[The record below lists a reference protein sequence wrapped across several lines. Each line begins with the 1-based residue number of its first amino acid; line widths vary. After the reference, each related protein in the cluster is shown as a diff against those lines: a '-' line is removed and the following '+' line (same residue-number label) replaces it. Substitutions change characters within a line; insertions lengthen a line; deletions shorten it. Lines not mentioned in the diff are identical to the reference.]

1 MTERGL
7 AKKDGNKKNL
17 FSKYSGSTR
26 GKRSGCCCSSEREG
40 RRGLRGETWRGKSI
54 INFSL
59 TPQVPFPLGREGQR
73 SLNQKAEKNRKPLLF
88 FLRLSGESQEVEEE
102 RGGRKEIM
110 QDLFRSNGFVLR
122 GGKESR
128 RIKNFLSSPY
138 CAPTFGRLCV
148 LTVAAFVFTW
158 EI

>member
-1 MTERGL
+1 MAPGNGGGRTFFTFPPLAHSLHSLKPTLEGGNVSKAIWLFSSPSPPHVTERGL

-17 FSKYSGSTR
+17 FSKYSGNTR

-40 RRGLRGETWRGKSI
+40 RRGLRGETGRGKSI

-88 FLRLSGESQEVEEE
+88 FSDSLE
-102 RGGRKEIM
+102 R
-110 QDLFRSNGFVLR
+110 V
-122 GGKESR
+122 R
-128 RIKNFLSSPY
+128 R
-138 CAPTFGRLCV
+138 
-148 LTVAAFVFTW
+148 
-158 EI
+158 